1 MTNSE
6 AIGLIQF
13 EVDNENPERWMDLGC
28 CNGTFTTA
36 LATMLAPGSHIIGVD
51 KQAQQ
56 FEKTIGN
63 QVTVE
68 FLQADF
74 ESISCDRFAL
84 DGILLANSL
93 HYVRDKESLIKRL
106 EKCFATHKRFLIVE
120 YDTLSSN
127 PWVPYPIDFIS
138 LRAMFSGLGYDAWK
152 LGERPSLYGA
162 RKLYGAIAT
171 GER

>member
-6 AIGLIQF
+6 AIGLINF
-13 EVDNENPERWMDLGC
+13 TAEGENPERWMDLGC
-28 CNGTFTTA
+28 GNGTFTTA
-36 LATMLAPGSHIIGVD
+36 LATMLAPGSHIVGVD

-74 ESISCDRFAL
+74 ELISFDMFAL
-84 DGILLANSL
+84 DGVLLANSL
-93 HYVRDKESLIKRL
+93 HYVKDKESLIKRI
-106 EKCFATHKRFLIVE
+106 EKCFATHRRFLIVRN
-120 YDTLSSN
+120 DTLRSN
-127 PWVPYPIDFIS
+127 PLVAYPIDFNS
-138 LRAMFSGLGYDAWK
+138 LKTMFSALGYQVWK

-162 RKLYGAIAT
+162 GNLYGAIALN
-171 GER
+171 